1 MRLAVG
7 AGSCKVLIAMLALF
21 CDGPYSK
28 SRPVFQHTNSYK
40 EGPMEDEVLKLVR
53 EMNLDEMSAWEKI
66 ATSRRLIKLMTNNP
80 KYPNPDPP
88 LEVLTASTDEFERA
102 CREVEIAQY
111 HEQVCERKLKEAEMA
126 FLEATKD
133 QTRN

>member
-1 MRLAVG
+1 
-7 AGSCKVLIAMLALF
+7 
-21 CDGPYSK
+21 
-28 SRPVFQHTNSYK
+28 
-40 EGPMEDEVLKLVR
+40 MEDEVLKLVR

-66 ATSRRLIKLMTNNP
+66 ATIRRLVKLMTNNP
-80 KYPNPDPP
+80 KYPNPVPP
-88 LEVLTASTDEFERA
+88 LEVLTASIDEFERS
-102 CREVEIAQY
+102 CRAVEIAQY